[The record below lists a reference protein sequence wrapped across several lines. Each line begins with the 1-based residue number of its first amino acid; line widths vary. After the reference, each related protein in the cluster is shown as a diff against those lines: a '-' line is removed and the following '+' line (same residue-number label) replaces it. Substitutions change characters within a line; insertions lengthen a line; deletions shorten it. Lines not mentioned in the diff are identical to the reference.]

1 MKTYQANLINS
12 LSLIIMPIW
21 AWIAFEA
28 TIEKPEQSE
37 TALIPVFLGMIL
49 IFCEHRAFAGNKII
63 KMIFA
68 HIAVLVT
75 LIALIGLTMP
85 LKAAILDAR
94 IASIFRVVVMFI
106 TGVIAMITFIKS
118 FIQARKNK

>member
-1 MKTYQANLINS
+1 MINKLNAHKASLINAI
-12 LSLIIMPIW
+12 SLILIGG
-21 AWIAFEA
+21 FGYL
-28 TIEKPEQSE
+28 QSDTPSP
-37 TALIPVFLGMIL
+37 TALIPVVVGGLL
-49 IFCEHRAFAGNKII
+49 IAMNKGVKDENKII
-63 KMIFA
+63 A

-94 IASIFRVVVMFI
+94 TASIFRVSIMFI